1 MAKKLTRDSLGYLG
15 VEFQYRLV
23 KAFVEIPNFF
33 REICN
38 VVDQNMFTEPT
49 LKTFV
54 GVFKE
59 YFDKNMDTPSYDMM
73 EIKLREKAYGEND
86 MTYFLDTIKKLRD
99 TSSEGIN
106 DIHET
111 ASKFFKQQSIIKAA
125 NRILQI
131 AGDGD
136 ISKYD
141 QCLDIIQKS
150 LNAGNSDDLG
160 THILDNLDDVL
171 SDDYRCTIPTGIGK
185 IDEIL
190 EGGLGKGELGV
201 IIGPSSFGKVM
212 PNDEI
217 VMTPNGPVM
226 NGDLKVGD
234 YVIGRDGKPTKVI
247 GIYPHK
253 DWQFYKVTFSDGV
266 SCECGKE
273 HLWNVNSLYQRVAKK
288 HLSGYSTKEN
298 GYKKTYNP
306 DHSFVTMT
314 LGEIME
320 KGLFR
325 DWGGKH
331 IHNFKVPMCEPVRF
345 NDKSVLIDP
354 YLMGYMIGDGNFKSC
369 VITVG
374 AQDIAE
380 SSTNLKYCGIDFNI
394 KQDKKKR
401 FSLRFGVKLKNQLLN
416 YYDINSVAHQKY
428 IHQDYLYNSLN
439 KRIALLNGL
448 MDSDGTCQKNGCSCY
463 NTKSKQLAEDIKTLV
478 LSLGGFAKVRCKKA
492 SYFSK
497 KYNKRIDCGIHY
509 EVTITLCD
517 PTIPIFKL
525 KRKQDRVIYR
535 IKRKSERF
543 FEKVEESRVC
553 DGRCIK
559 VDAEDE
565 LYLTRDFIVT
575 HNTSLT
581 TAMASHA
588 ATCKCEA
595 NGNKGFKVVQI
606 VFEDRIKQIQRKHI
620 GRLTNVEAK
629 DLSKPDF
636 IGTVKSKINSLED
649 KELIK
654 NNVIIKKYASGEITP
669 TQIAQYL
676 RRLINSGFKPD
687 LVIVDYFE
695 CLKLER
701 GYETTDSEWTKEGVT
716 MRKLESMASELD
728 IALWVPTQGSRD
740 SLGAEIVTMDKSGG
754 SIKKIQIG
762 HIVMSIARTMED
774 IAKCLATIAILKNRA
789 GKAGD
794 VLTGVEFNNGTCR
807 ISTEN
812 ATEYANTISFNEN
825 KKDEQLELQRNLVRE
840 IKQEKGK

>member
-201 IIGPSSFGKVM
+201 IIGPSSFGK
-212 PNDEI
+212 
-217 VMTPNGPVM
+217 
-226 NGDLKVGD
+226 
-234 YVIGRDGKPTKVI
+234 
-247 GIYPHK
+247 
-253 DWQFYKVTFSDGV
+253 
-266 SCECGKE
+266 
-273 HLWNVNSLYQRVAKK
+273 
-288 HLSGYSTKEN
+288 
-298 GYKKTYNP
+298 
-306 DHSFVTMT
+306 
-314 LGEIME
+314 
-320 KGLFR
+320 
-325 DWGGKH
+325 
-331 IHNFKVPMCEPVRF
+331 
-345 NDKSVLIDP
+345 
-354 YLMGYMIGDGNFKSC
+354 
-369 VITVG
+369 
-374 AQDIAE
+374 
-380 SSTNLKYCGIDFNI
+380 
-394 KQDKKKR
+394 
-401 FSLRFGVKLKNQLLN
+401 
-416 YYDINSVAHQKY
+416 
-428 IHQDYLYNSLN
+428 
-439 KRIALLNGL
+439 
-448 MDSDGTCQKNGCSCY
+448 
-463 NTKSKQLAEDIKTLV
+463 
-478 LSLGGFAKVRCKKA
+478 
-492 SYFSK
+492 
-497 KYNKRIDCGIHY
+497 
-509 EVTITLCD
+509 
-517 PTIPIFKL
+517 
-525 KRKQDRVIYR
+525 
-535 IKRKSERF
+535 
-543 FEKVEESRVC
+543 
-553 DGRCIK
+553 
-559 VDAEDE
+559 
-565 LYLTRDFIVT
+565 
-575 HNTSLT
+575 TSLT

-807 ISTEN
+807 ISTDN

-825 KKDEQLELQRNLVRE
+825 KKDERLELQRNLVRD
-840 IKQEKGK
+840 IKQERNID